1 MATEEVTEMDVAASM
16 PAERVVRAV
25 AKAVT
30 ISEDDIGKTTDP
42 SEIAEL
48 HGLLLT

>member
-30 ISEDDIGKTTDP
+30 ISEDDIGEVP
-42 SEIAEL
+42 AHYLS
-48 HGLLLT
+48 